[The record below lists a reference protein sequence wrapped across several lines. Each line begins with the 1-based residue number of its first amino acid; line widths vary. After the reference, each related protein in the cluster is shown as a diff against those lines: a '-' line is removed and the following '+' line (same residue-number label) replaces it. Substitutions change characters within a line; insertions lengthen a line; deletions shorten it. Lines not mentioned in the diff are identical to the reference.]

1 MSYGE
6 TENLVAETQLREEIQ
21 AAPQIE
27 QTEQTIST
35 PAPLYVSPSNQEA
48 MLSQALKRLKKQ
60 GREIDR
66 LVKIVK
72 QISAD
77 SAVAGKN
84 QAKQLK
90 LLQSDISKLSTALK
104 RVQSKSQVKKTKK
117 TKGTRKA
124 KATRRR

>member
-35 PAPLYVSPSNQEA
+35 PAPLYVSPNNQEA

-72 QISAD
+72 QTSAD
-77 SAVAGKN
+77 SA
-84 QAKQLK
+84 
-90 LLQSDISKLSTALK
+90 DIQRSLP
-104 RVQSKSQVKKTKK
+104 Q
-117 TKGTRKA
+117 
-124 KATRRR
+124 